1 MRPVPRRVEVA
12 PINRDQRA
20 RGFEDRVRLIRQRST
35 AGVRKSRCQPANRV
49 ELADQYGGRRR
60 RGLTDLIE
68 RELGEA
74 L

>member
-1 MRPVPRRVEVA
+1 VPRRIEVA
-12 PINRDQRA
+12 AIECDQVA
-20 RGFEDRVRLIRQRST
+20 CGFEDCVRLIRQHLT
-35 AGVRKSRCQPANRV
+35 AGVGKPQSQPRDRV
-49 ELADQYGGRRR
+49 ELVNQDSGSSR